1 MFASAGPANKRCNR
15 RQNCVESNKGTDG
28 NWISLN
34 IASRPTNWQ
43 ISFQDGITPGRCQC
57 MCLCLVWCLI
67 FPSTPFNTGNHEYTE
82 MNVQYSNTVRSSNE
96 STYPTFP
103 YCTYPTYPTTRIVCT
118 PTTTGTEAQVYEII
132 TYFTF
137 PSFTIG
143 WQPRWE
149 ADPASKATYH
159 YVEIRITPPQPSLF
173 HPVFHVVIFPFMLL
187 LPPFCFMTKL
197 PGTHRATLPHGIQSF
212 CRGLLARGRPHS
224 RWKACGAS
232 LWTIQCSRL
241 L

>member
-1 MFASAGPANKRCNR
+1 MFASVGPANKRCNR

-43 ISFQDGITPGRCQC
+43 ISFQDGISPGRCQC
-57 MCLCLVWCLI
+57 MCLYLVWCLI

-82 MNVQYSNTVRSSNE
+82 MNMQYSNTVRSSNE
-96 STYPTFP
+96 PTYPTFP
-103 YCTYPTYPTTRIVCT
+103 YIVPIPQT
-118 PTTTGTEAQVYEII
+118 PRPLYYTPPPHDNWGGRTLLAKLEHTGTQC
-132 TYFTF
+132 
-137 PSFTIG
+137 G
-143 WQPRWE
+143 H
-149 ADPASKATYH
+149 TYH
-159 YVEIRITPPQPSLF
+159 STSSC
-173 HPVFHVVIFPFMLL
+173 FHVVIFPLMLL